1 MKLVIAD
8 SAWESLTTLQ
18 AYWAQ
23 FNTDDTIDARIDE
36 LLAEVLWLSE
46 WPGAGA
52 EEVFLEHRGRQ
63 YRRWVVGRV
72 KIVYYLH
79 GDELR
84 VSDFFDS
91 RQHPRKMKD

>member
-1 MKLVIAD
+1 MKLIIAD
-8 SAWESLTTLQ
+8 SAWESLARLQ

-23 FNTDDTIDARIDE
+23 YNADEKVEARVDE

-52 EEVFLEHRGRQ
+52 QEVLLKRRGRQ

-72 KIVYYLH
+72 KIVYYIV

-84 VSDFFDS
+84 VSDFFDA
-91 RQHPRKMKD
+91 RQDPRRLKR

>member
-8 SAWESLTTLQ
+8 SAWDSLADLQ

-23 FNTDDTIDARIDE
+23 FNSDDKVEARIDE
-36 LLAEVLWLSE
+36 LLSELLWLSE

-52 EEVFLEHRGRQ
+52 VEVLLEHRGRQ
-63 YRRWVVGRV
+63 YRRWVVGKV
-72 KIVYYLH
+72 KVVYYIK

-84 VSDFFDS
+84 VSDFFDA
-91 RQHPRKMKD
+91 RQHPRRMKG

>member
-1 MKLVIAD
+1 MKLIIAD
-8 SAWESLTTLQ
+8 SAWESLARLQ

-23 FNTDDTIDARIDE
+23 YNADEKVEARVDE

-52 EEVFLEHRGRQ
+52 QEVLLKRRGRQ

-72 KIVYYLH
+72 KIVYYIV

-84 VSDFFDS
+84 VSDFFDA
-91 RQHPRKMKD
+91 RQDPRRMKR